1 MEQRSNAE
9 LRQYFSIILKWW
21 WLILIVTLVAGASA
35 YLVSQASPK
44 TYQAKTTI
52 SVGQFI
58 GVANP
63 EAGQINTAE
72 TLAQYYADLAL
83 REPVLLGTLEQ
94 LKLEWNPEVLKG
106 MVTARV
112 APNSALL
119 EISVVDSDPLR
130 AKVLVENIAE
140 QLILQGPG
148 SSDIQKEAERQSILG
163 EIDDIKA
170 NIKIARE
177 ELLKLNDD
185 IAKASSQRQAQ
196 EARSR
201 QRTLQEQIS
210 TWQSTYASLLT
221 SLNTSGSN
229 SPRVIEKPVVPT
241 TPVGPR
247 ILENTLLAAVIGF
260 VVAAAAALLIE
271 SLDDSI
277 KNQDDVRTLLNL
289 APMGIITRIETGED
303 YPDKLV
309 VSKFP
314 LSSAAEAYR
323 ILRTNLQF
331 KMVERSIR
339 SLMVTSTQPMEGK
352 SVTAANLAAVLAQS
366 GKKVVLVDA
375 DLRRPTQHRV
385 FEMSNSTGLTGALLE
400 EKANLGD
407 FMREDIIDNLSV
419 MSSGPLPPNPSE
431 LLGSKRMADV
441 IQQFQ
446 SICDIVIFDTA
457 PVMSVAD
464 ATALAGQ
471 VDGVL
476 LVVDSGHT
484 RRKMARMS
492 YDALTA
498 VGANVLG
505 VVLNRVSKR
514 GKDSSYSYYYP
525 QRKDSEQPTGKGKQK
540 KANPGFFGKKEQP
553 KPLPSPAFT
562 QAQAAAPAANGTA
575 KKAIE
580 RQSS

>member
-1 MEQRSNAE
+1 MEQRSSAE
-9 LRQYFSIILKWW
+9 LRQYVSIVLKWW
-21 WLILIVTLVAGASA
+21 WLILIVTLVSGISA

-44 TYQAKTTI
+44 TYQSKATLMVGTFTGPTNPDPTTFN
-52 SVGQFI
+52 VM
-58 GVANP
+58 
-63 EAGQINTAE
+63 E
-72 TLAQYYADLAL
+72 TLAQNYADIAI
-83 REPVLLGTLEQ
+83 REPVLRGAIDQLQLGWDPNL
-94 LKLEWNPEVLKG
+94 LKS

-112 APNSALL
+112 VPNSALL
-119 EISVVDSDPLR
+119 ELSVVDSDPHR
-130 AKVLVENIAE
+130 ARALVQEITN
-140 QLILQGPG
+140 QLIKLTPG
-148 SSDIQKEAERQSILG
+148 SDAQREAERQSILT
-163 EIDDIKA
+163 EIEDIKN
-170 NIKIARE
+170 NINLSRQ
-177 ELLKLNDD
+177 ELLKLNDE

-201 QRTLQEQIS
+201 QRTLQEQIQ
-210 TWQSTYASLLT
+210 TWQNTYASLLS
-221 SLNTSGSN
+221 SLGVNAPNVLT
-229 SPRVIEKPVVPT
+229 VLEKPIVPT

-247 ILENTLLAAVIGF
+247 ILENTLLAAAIGF

-271 SLDDSI
+271 SLDDTV

-366 GKKVVLVDA
+366 GKKVILVDA

-385 FEMSNSTGLTGALLE
+385 FEMSNSTGLTGALLD
-400 EKANLGD
+400 EKTHLNE
-407 FMREDIIDNLSV
+407 FMREDIIDNLNV

-431 LLGSKRMADV
+431 LLGSKRMSDL
-441 IQQFQ
+441 ILQLQEL
-446 SICDIVIFDTA
+446 CDIVIFDTA

-464 ATALAGQ
+464 ATALAGH

-492 YDALTA
+492 YEALTA

-505 VVLNRVSKR
+505 VVLNRVSRR
-514 GKDSSYSYYYP
+514 GKDASYSYYYP
-525 QRKDSEQPTGKGKQK
+525 QRKENEQQAAKGKQK
-540 KANPGFFGKKEQP
+540 KANAGLFGKKESRP
-553 KPLPSPAFT
+553 VPTPSFT
-562 QAQAAAPAANGTA
+562 QAQSPAPAVNGSA

-580 RQSS
+580 RQGS